1 MCDFDK
7 DDVFE
12 KGQQIQ
18 MIGKL
23 ISMSNKIYFEVLNSG
38 NIKKLNGQKLDDKV
52 LRGVLKT
59 PKRKASNKENSS
71 QELNRSLETKVKIIL
86 MIIVKTII
94 IYSVRKLT
102 RIYILCLHFS
112 LQMNIL

>member
-23 ISMSNKIYFEVLNSG
+23 ISTSNKIYFEVLNSG
-38 NIKKLNGQKLDDKV
+38 NMKKLDGQKLDEKV

-59 PKRKASNKENSS
+59 PKRKTSNKENSS
-71 QELNRSLETKVKIIL
+71 EELNCSLEKKVKIIL
-86 MIIVKTII
+86 IIIVKTII
-94 IYSVRKLT
+94 YSVKKSYKN
-102 RIYILCLHFS
+102 IYFVS
-112 LQMNIL
+112 